1 MPRPDDQP
9 SVRRGRVTALGLAAA
24 VTALLALWL
33 GWAARVQAPPEQ
45 IRAKAVLSQ
54 ALGMSSLALS
64 ADCTATRNMTEGICA
79 CLSDMPGGYC
89 YHTSCDT
96 VGSPKRLE
104 PTTYEMTILPK
115 HG

>member
-1 MPRPDDQP
+1 MVLVLSSIVVAFLLLWRGAIVAMQP
-9 SVRRGRVTALGLAAA
+9 K
-24 VTALLALWL
+24 
-33 GWAARVQAPPEQ
+33 PEQ
-45 IRAKAVLSQ
+45 IRAKAALSQ

-64 ADCTATRNMTEGICA
+64 ADCTATRNMTEGVCA

-104 PTTYEMTILPK
+104 PLAYEMTVLPASAR
-115 HG
+115 GR